1 VNVRRLEPLLLL
13 VAESRRGQLP
23 PDGTALEGLR
33 SSQMHTTTGVL
44 VVAGA
49 LAGLVVFIAGCGS
62 TTTVTETVTVTTVK
76 AEQAP
81 PARQTLFGHINSLQ
95 AKRGGFVMRFDPE
108 WFLSGSTANAA
119 AAEDGAVE
127 PGQPVPNDN
136 YRVDEGHRLFTYK
149 VPADTHVTVITKAP
163 TGMPITVSQLAHI
176 VNGTSNLKLF
186 EPLES
191 GVWIVVHDD
200 TVRSIDQQY
209 QP

>member
-1 VNVRRLEPLLLL
+1 MR
-13 VAESRRGQLP
+13 
-23 PDGTALEGLR
+23 TATR
-33 SSQMHTTTGVL
+33 APVL
-44 VVAGA
+44 AAA
-49 LAGLVVFIAGCGS
+49 LAGLVVFAVGCGS
-62 TTTVTETVTVTTVK
+62 TKTVTKTVTVATVK

-81 PARQTLFGHINSLQ
+81 PARQTLFGHIKSLE
-95 AKRGGFVMRFDPE
+95 KKGGDFVMRFDPE

-136 YRVDEGHRLFTYK
+136 YRVDEGHRLFTYN
-149 VPADTHVTVITKAP
+149 VPADAHVTVITKAP
-163 TGMPITVSQLAHI
+163 IGTPITVSQLAQI
-176 VNGTSNLKLF
+176 VNGASKLKLF

-200 TVRSIDQQY
+200 TVGSIDQQY